1 MLCCLAE
8 KECHQRRAALPLPS
22 SPRRCLQGVGA
33 GAAQPPGAQRLQ
45 RPQSLAPFLFLPLPP
60 KDWLHFPQQESKEE
74 KKKKRKREREGK
86 KLKICLL

>member
-74 KKKKRKREREGK
+74 KKKRKREREGK